1 MLFYGLGD
9 KNIVAMFRRGLL
21 SLLTMGSIASA
32 LLLSGCQKLILLSP
46 QGPIARDERDLLIT
60 VVILMLVIVVPVLIL
75 TVLIAYRYKDRAAN
89 HKAKYDPS
97 FTHSGKLEAV
107 WWGIPIVIIA
117 ILATVTWISTH
128 RLDPYKPLVSPVKPI
143 TIQVVSL
150 NWRWLFIYP
159 DQKIAMIN
167 TLEFPAKTPINFQ
180 ITSDAPMNS
189 FMIDQLAGQIYSMA
203 GMTTQLHLM
212 ADHSGDYQGRSV
224 SFSGDGFANMYFTA
238 HAVTQG
244 QFDQWVKQVQK
255 SPKNLDWKSYDQL
268 AKDSLDTH
276 VQYFNLM
283 EQDLFNQIIAKYM
296 GPDMS
301 HMGNMNNM
309 SNMSSNMAVKT
320 SPAHP
325 AALASPVLPA
335 KTLPAKSLPERTG
348 KSMRNYNAIANN
360 PEKPSVTVQKQ
371 TAQEAHQE
379 AQAVH

>member
-1 MLFYGLGD
+1 M
-9 KNIVAMFRRGLL
+9 AMFRRGVL
-21 SLLTMGSIASA
+21 SLLTIGSIASA

-60 VVILMLVIVVPVLIL
+60 VVILMLIIVVPVLIFTL
-75 TVLIAYRYKDRAAN
+75 LIAYRYKDRAAN

-150 NWRWLFIYP
+150 DWRWLFIYP

-167 TLEFPAKTPINFQ
+167 TLEFPAKTPINFV

-189 FMIDQLAGQIYSMA
+189 FMIAQLAGQIYSMA
-203 GMTTQLHLM
+203 GMKTQLHLM
-212 ADHSGDYQGRSV
+212 ADHPGDYQGRSV

-255 SPKNLDWKSYDQL
+255 SPKNLDWKSYEQL
-268 AKDSLDTH
+268 AQDSLDTH
-276 VQYFNLM
+276 VQYFNLVNP
-283 EQDLFNQIIAKYM
+283 DLFDQIIAKYM
-296 GPDMS
+296 GPGMSPDMS
-301 HMGNMNNM
+301 HMGNMGNM
-309 SNMSSNMAVKT
+309 PMSSVGVKNMRAHSAALV
-320 SPAHP
+320 SPAP
-325 AALASPVLPA
+325 AAKP
-335 KTLPAKSLPERTG
+335 LPERTG
-348 KSMRNYNAIANN
+348 KTTRNFNAIANN
-360 PEKPSVTVQKQ
+360 PEKPSAAVQKE
-371 TAQEAHQE
+371 TEQEARQE
-379 AQAVH
+379 AVKKSAQ